1 MCKALLNNKLKKCIR
16 ENYTFDLK
24 PRTFIKKAF
33 STRNLTCY
41 LMAKLTLND
50 IDVTGKKVMMR
61 VDFNVPIID
70 GKITDDNRVQA
81 ALPSINHVLE
91 NGGLLILTS
100 HLGRPKG
107 QKNPEF
113 SLKPV
118 ADHLARLIKAPVH
131 FADDCI
137 GEAATSVID
146 AAKPGEV
153 VVLENVRFY
162 KEETDNDE
170 EFSKKLA
177 AHAEVFVNDAFGS
190 SHRAHA
196 SVAGVTRFLQPA
208 VSGYLL
214 DKEIKYLS
222 DSVNDPDRP
231 FVAIL
236 GGAKVSDKIPVIEQ
250 LITKVDTI
258 IIGGGMAYT
267 FLVANGKSVGNSLLQ
282 KELVPIAKKLM
293 EDAKT
298 AGVNLMLPFD
308 FVIAD
313 DFSNDANQEV
323 VDEDNIKDGWEAL
336 DIGPQTAISF
346 GNVIKSA
353 KTVVWNGPMGVFE
366 MPSFAEGTNAV
377 ALALVE
383 ATEFGATSIIGGGDS
398 ASAIKNAGLSDKVSH
413 VSTGGGASLEYLE
426 GKDLPGVSSL
436 TDK

>member
-1 MCKALLNNKLKKCIR
+1 
-16 ENYTFDLK
+16 
-24 PRTFIKKAF
+24 
-33 STRNLTCY
+33 
-41 LMAKLTLND
+41 MAKLTLND

-70 GKITDDNRVQA
+70 GEITDDNRVRA
-81 ALPSINHVLE
+81 TLPSINFVIE
-91 NGGLLILTS
+91 NGGLVILTS

-107 QKNPEF
+107 ERNQEF

-118 ADHLARLIKAPVH
+118 ADHLATLIDAPVH
-131 FADDCI
+131 FANDCI
-137 GEAATSVID
+137 GDDASEVID
-146 AAKPGEV
+146 AAKLGEV
-153 VVLENVRFY
+153 IVLENVRFY

-170 EFSKKLA
+170 DFSKQLA
-177 AHAEVFVNDAFGS
+177 ARADLFVNDAFGS

-196 SVAGVTRFLQPA
+196 SVAGVTKFLQPA

-214 DKEIKYLS
+214 EKEIKYLS
-222 DSVNDPDRP
+222 DSVNDPVRP

-236 GGAKVSDKIPVIEQ
+236 GGAKVSDKIPVIRQ

-267 FLVANGKSVGNSLLQ
+267 FLVANGKSVGKSLLQ
-282 KELVPIAKKLM
+282 EEMIDTARELM
-293 EDAKT
+293 EEAKT
-298 AGVNLMLPFD
+298 AGVHLMLPFD

-323 VDEDNIKDGWEAL
+323 VDEDNIKDNWEAL
-336 DIGPQTAISF
+336 DIGPQSAIAF
-346 GNVIKSA
+346 GNVIKAA

-377 ALALVE
+377 AEALVE

-398 ASAIKNAGLSDKVSH
+398 ASAIKNAGLSSKVSH

>member
-1 MCKALLNNKLKKCIR
+1 
-16 ENYTFDLK
+16 
-24 PRTFIKKAF
+24 
-33 STRNLTCY
+33 
-41 LMAKLTLND
+41 MAKLTLND
-50 IDVTGKKVMMR
+50 IDVNGKKVMMR

-107 QKNPEF
+107 ERNPDF

-118 ADHLARLIKAPVH
+118 ADHLATLIDAPVH

-137 GEAATSVID
+137 GETAENVIAT
-146 AAKPGEV
+146 AKPGEV

-170 EFSKKLA
+170 AFSKKLA
-177 AHAEVFVNDAFGS
+177 AHADLFVNDAFGS

-196 SVAGVTRFLQPA
+196 SVAGVTRYLQPA
-208 VSGYLL
+208 ASGYLL
-214 DKEIKYLS
+214 EKEIKYLN
-222 DSVNDPDRP
+222 DSINDPDRP

-250 LITKVDTI
+250 LISKVDTI

-282 KELVPIAKKLM
+282 EEMVDTAKSLIEK
-293 EDAKT
+293 AKA

-336 DIGPQTAISF
+336 DIGPQTAIAF
-346 GNVIKSA
+346 GNTIKSA

-366 MPSFAEGTNAV
+366 MPSFADGTNAV
-377 ALALVE
+377 AEALVE
-383 ATEFGATSIIGGGDS
+383 ATNFGGTTIIGGGDS
-398 ASAIKNAGLSDKVSH
+398 ASAIKNAGLDDKVSH
-413 VSTGGGASLEYLE
+413 VSTGGGASLEFLE
-426 GKDLPGVSSL
+426 GKELPGVSSL